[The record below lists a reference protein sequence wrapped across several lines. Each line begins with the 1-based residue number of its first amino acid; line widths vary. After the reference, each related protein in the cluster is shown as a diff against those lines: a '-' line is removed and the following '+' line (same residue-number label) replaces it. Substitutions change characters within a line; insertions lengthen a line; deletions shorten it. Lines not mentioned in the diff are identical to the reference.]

1 MLERILIKCQNL
13 LFLNKINLL
22 FLACVLL
29 ASSLSSVANA
39 QSKDDLWIYVTNDRA
54 GQVQALLEQ
63 GLDPNT
69 RTSAGNPIIMQAVR
83 DDAWAVFDLMMNN
96 PGTNLRIM
104 NGYQETPL
112 MYVSLV
118 GDLDRVK
125 ALVARGAEI
134 NHLGWTPLH
143 YAASTGKLP
152 VVQYLLQQGALPNA
166 PAPDGS
172 SPILMAAQAG
182 AIDTVQALLNA
193 GADPAAVNTNGVD
206 AVTAARNRGNDRL
219 ADALQEVIDKR
230 RQRQQQSN

>member
-1 MLERILIKCQNL
+1 MLENKLIYPLNRLFSLRIICLT
-13 LFLNKINLL
+13 LFGVFL
-22 FLACVLL
+22 FGA
-29 ASSLSSVANA
+29 LSPSVNA
-39 QSKDDLWIYVTNDRA
+39 QSRDDLWIYVTNDRA
-54 GQVQALLEQ
+54 VDVQALLKQ

-69 RTSAGNPIIMQAVR
+69 RDDRGNPIIMQAVR
-83 DDAWAVFDLMMNN
+83 EDAWAVFDVMLNY
-96 PGTNLRIM
+96 PETNLRIM

-118 GDLDRVK
+118 GDLERVK
-125 ALVARGAEI
+125 ALVARGAQI

-152 VVQYLLQQGALPNA
+152 VVRYLLAQGALPNA

-182 AIDTVQALLNA
+182 AIDTVQVLLDA

-206 AVTAARNRGNDRL
+206 AAQAARNRGNDKL
-219 ADALQEVIDKR
+219 ADALDEVIAKR
-230 RQRQQQSN
+230 RERQQQTN